1 MYEKKIPKYLEIK
14 QNISKQLMGWKS
26 VTENL

>member
-1 MYEKKIPKYLEIK
+1 MYEKIPKYLEIK

-26 VTENL
+26 VTQNL